1 MGRKRFYSIRTV
13 RNIVRVAVGL
23 LLGAYLFVL
32 FFINFS
38 LSRRFLTA
46 EVSNVLAE
54 RLGTEVSVG
63 DVEVGLFNRLVLRDV
78 CLKDRAGEDL
88 LRAGYLSAKIELRGL
103 LRGEVS
109 LRTVALLDADVHL
122 YRSAADAPE
131 NFRFIL
137 DSFSSKETKDKSALN
152 LRVGSVIL
160 RRCNLTYDARYLSDT
175 PGCFNAAHVGV
186 KGLEAN
192 VSLKRLTADSLN
204 LRVRSLR
211 FREKCG
217 LEVRNLTLRL
227 CAGRRGG
234 EVSGFEL
241 LLPGTRLSE
250 EGLTATYDARGG
262 GEAFWRS
269 LRLAGKL
276 TGARVDT
283 RDIAPLLPRLAGVDR
298 VVSLSANF
306 RVTPRRVDLRRVCV
320 REQRAGVVLDCD
332 CWLLREG
339 GRVKGADG
347 VVRNLCVKKDFL
359 TDIFVRVLRKR
370 QPELL
375 ERAGDFR
382 FKGRMRYVAKG
393 RSELTGRLGSD
404 AGELAAVVAHEE
416 NRVSVH
422 LKSDGFF
429 PAVFWPARPELGNVV
444 FDLKGG
450 ADLNAG
456 KITGADAT
464 VAISR
469 LEYNGYEYKG
479 IQVRGGW
486 RRNVVQLSLWSND
499 PHLSLTAQAEGRFD
513 GRKLGASR
521 LSAEVRNLS
530 PAVLHL
536 TDRFGAARFSASVGA
551 EIRSLDRWHPEG
563 TLSISDFNMKKEDG
577 VYHLDG
583 LQLSVVP
590 RERGSRVSLRSDF
603 AHVEME
609 GPLSAAGLRVCLD
622 NMVGRSLSGWREVR
636 DSRDEWRFTVR
647 LKKTDFLNELFGVP
661 LSLEGPVEAE
671 GTLRSDG
678 TRNSLTVR
686 TDGLEYDGTALRKL
700 RLYLSGAGS
709 QTTVLAQL
717 EKNIGGT
724 DMKFALDAHARDGEL
739 LTELAWDDGRTHKY
753 CGKVSAHTVL
763 GKPADGAERVLE
775 TRIIPTSVTVNDS
788 LWQVSSG
795 SFLLGKDKMEIN
807 DFRLSHKDES
817 LVVDGGLSRDSNDS
831 LVIDLNRIDV
841 DYILN
846 LVDFHAVDF
855 SGYATGKFKL
865 SKSQDRPLF
874 TTRLKVSGFRFN
886 DAYLGEADI
895 RGRWNRTEK
904 RIELE
909 ALMTENGVGETRVSG
924 YVSPPAKKL
933 DLDIRSKNTNLRFL
947 QRYVAD
953 IFSGLEGRTT
963 GRCHLFG
970 PFKQLDFEGQEE
982 AEVSAHL
989 LSTGVEYSLSGGS
1002 VDITPGRFSFRNFD
1016 IKDKGNGS
1024 GRVSGYL
1031 VHSHLSDLRY
1041 QFNVRADR
1049 LLVYDKPQEM
1059 DMPFYSTTYGT
1070 GTMRLEGRP
1079 GVFNADINI
1088 RPEART
1094 QFVYTIDTPDTF
1106 GDVQLVSF
1114 EDKTRR
1120 TVSGADER
1128 KAVPVPKKEPPSS
1141 TDIRLNF
1148 LVDMNPDATL
1158 KVIMDEKSGD
1168 NIVVNGRGT
1177 IRASFYNKGH
1187 FEMFGT
1193 YTVERGTYK
1202 MSIQDL
1208 IRKDFELASGGRI
1221 VFAGDPFDGN
1231 LDLRAVYVVNSAS
1244 LSDLNIGTGFS
1255 ENTARVNCILDFSG
1269 KVHSPQVS
1277 FDLELPTVSD
1287 DEEQMVRNLIRTEED
1302 MNMQIIYLLGV
1313 GRFYTYDYGN
1323 TETATRQSQS
1333 SVAMKSFLSNT
1344 LSSQLNSILSNAIG
1358 SSNWTFGTNLSTGS
1372 VGWSDMEVD
1381 GLLSGRL
1388 LNNRLIF
1395 NGNFGY
1401 RERTTSSTNFVGDFD
1416 LRYLLT
1422 PNGSVSLKAYS
1433 ETNDRYFSR
1442 SSLTTQGGG
1451 IMLKR
1456 DFSNLKDLFT
1466 IKKNRKRRK
1475 ADTGISREG
1484 Q

>member
-1 MGRKRFYSIRTV
+1 M
-13 RNIVRVAVGL
+13 RVAVGL

-38 LSRRFLTA
+38 PSRRFLA
-46 EVSNVLAE
+46 EEVAGVLSDC
-54 RLGTEVSVG
+54 LGTEVSVG
-63 DVEVGLFNRLVLRDV
+63 NVEVGLFNRLILRDV
-78 CLKDRAGEDL
+78 CLKDRAGEDM
-88 LRAGYLSAKIELRGL
+88 LRAGYLSAKVELRGL
-103 LRGEVS
+103 LQGEVA
-109 LRTVALLDADVHL
+109 LRTVALLDADVRL
-122 YRSAADAPE
+122 YQSVADAPE
-131 NFRFIL
+131 NFRFVL
-137 DSFSSKETKDKSALN
+137 DAFSSKEKKEKSALN
-152 LRVGSVIL
+152 LRVGSIIL
-160 RRCNLTYDARYLSDT
+160 RRCNLTYDARYLPET
-175 PGCFNAAHVGV
+175 PGRFNTAHVGV
-186 KGLEAN
+186 RGLEAN

-204 LRVRSLR
+204 LRVRSLG

-217 LEVRNLTLRL
+217 LEVRDLSLRL
-227 CAGRRGG
+227 RAGRRGG
-234 EVSGFEL
+234 EISGFEL
-241 LLPGTRLSE
+241 YLPGSHLAE

-262 GEAFWRS
+262 VEAFWRS
-269 LRLAGKL
+269 LRLAGRL

-283 RDIAPLLPRLAGVDR
+283 RDIAPLLPRLAGMDR
-298 VVSLSANF
+298 VVTFSADF
-306 RVTPRRVDLRRVCV
+306 RVGPRRVDLRRVSV
-320 REQRAGVVLDCD
+320 REQRAGIVLDGD
-332 CWLLREG
+332 CSLLREG
-339 GRVKGADG
+339 GRVTGADG
-347 VVRNLCVKKDFL
+347 VVRSLCVKTDFL
-359 TDIFVRVLRKR
+359 TDIFVRVFREK

-375 ERAGDFR
+375 ARAGDLR
-382 FKGRMRYVAKG
+382 FMGRMRYVAKG
-393 RSELTGRLGSD
+393 RSELKGRLGSD
-404 AGELAAVVAHEE
+404 AGELMAVATHEDG
-416 NRVSVH
+416 RVSVR
-422 LKSDGFF
+422 LKTHGFL
-429 PAVFWPARPELGNVV
+429 PVVLWPDQPKLGPVA
-444 FDLKGG
+444 FDLKGAAG
-450 ADLNAG
+450 LCSG
-456 KITGADAT
+456 KIAEAEAAVT
-464 VAISR
+464 VKR
-469 LEYNGYEYKG
+469 LEYGGYEYKDM
-479 IQVRGGW
+479 QVQGDW
-486 RRNVVQLSLWSND
+486 KRNVAELTLRSND
-499 PHLSLTAQAEGRFD
+499 SHLNLTARVEGRFD
-513 GRKLGASR
+513 GRKLGATR
-521 LSAEVRNLS
+521 LVAEVRNLS
-530 PAVLHL
+530 PAMLHW
-536 TDRFGAARFSASVGA
+536 TEKFGNSRFSASVDA
-551 EIRSLDRWHPEG
+551 DIRSFDSLHPEG
-563 TLSISDFNMKKEDG
+563 TLRVSDFNMKKEKDA
-577 VYHLDG
+577 YHLDE
-583 LQLSVVP
+583 LQLSIAQGGK
-590 RERGSRVSLRSDF
+590 GSRVSLRSDF
-603 AHVEME
+603 AHAEME
-609 GPLSAAGLRVCLD
+609 GPLSVTDLRVCLD
-622 NMVGRSLSGWREVR
+622 NMLGRSLPGWKEVK
-636 DSRDEWRFTVR
+636 DSRDSWRFTAR

-661 LSLEGPVEAE
+661 LNLEGPVEAE
-671 GTLRSDG
+671 GTLRADG
-678 TRNSLTVR
+678 ERNFVTVR
-686 TDGLEYDGTALRKL
+686 TDGLEYDGMALRKL
-700 RLYLSGAGS
+700 RLYLSGTGS
-709 QTTVLAQL
+709 QTSFLAQV

-724 DMKFALDAHARDGEL
+724 DMKFVLDARTREGEL
-739 LTELAWDDGRTHKY
+739 LTELAWDDGQTHKY
-753 CGKVSAHTVL
+753 CGKVSAHTAI
-763 GKPADGAERVLE
+763 GKPALGAERVLE

-788 LWQVSSG
+788 LWRVSSG
-795 SFLLGKDKMEIN
+795 SFFLGKEKLEIN
-807 DFRLSHKDES
+807 DFQLSHKDEF

-831 LVIDLNRIDV
+831 LVIDLNNIDV
-841 DYILN
+841 EYILN

-865 SKSQDRPLF
+865 SKSPDRPLF
-874 TTRLKVSGFRFN
+874 TTRLNVSGFKFN

-895 RGRWNRTEK
+895 RGRWNRAEK
-904 RIELE
+904 RIELD
-909 ALMTENGVGETRVSG
+909 ALMKEDGVGETRVSG
-924 YVSPPAKKL
+924 YVSPSAKKL

-953 IFSGLEGRTT
+953 IFSGLKGRTT

-970 PFKQLDFEGQEE
+970 PFKQLDFEGQEK

-1002 VDITPGRFSFRNFD
+1002 VEITPGRFSFKDFD

-1031 VHSHLSDLRY
+1031 THSHLSDLRY
-1041 QFNVRADR
+1041 LFDVRADR
-1049 LLVYDKPQEM
+1049 LLVYDKSQEVG
-1059 DMPFYSTTYGT
+1059 MPFYSTTYGT

-1079 GVFNADINI
+1079 GAFNADINI

-1120 TVSGADER
+1120 S
-1128 KAVPVPKKEPPSS
+1128 AVGTDDGEAKPDPKKEPPSS

-1333 SVAMKSFLSNT
+1333 AVAMKSFLSNT

-1433 ETNDRYFSR
+1433 ETNDRYFSK

-1466 IKKNRKRRK
+1466 VKKKRKRKK
-1475 ADTGISREG
+1475 AETDISRDG

>member
-1 MGRKRFYSIRTV
+1 M
-13 RNIVRVAVGL
+13 RVVVGF
-23 LLGAYLFVL
+23 LLGAYLLVL
-32 FFINFS
+32 FVINFS
-38 LSRRFLTA
+38 PSRRFLTA
-46 EVSNVLAE
+46 EVADVLAG
-54 RLGTEVSVG
+54 RLGTEVEVG

-88 LRAGYLSAKIELRGL
+88 LRAGHLSAKVELRGL

-109 LRTVALLDADVHL
+109 LRTVALLDADVRL

-137 DSFSSKETKDKSALN
+137 DAFSSKEKKEESALN
-152 LRVGSVIL
+152 LRVGSIIL
-160 RRCNLTYDARYLSDT
+160 RRCNLTYDARYLPET
-175 PGCFNAAHVGV
+175 PGRFNTAHVGV
-186 KGLEAN
+186 RGLEAN

-204 LRVRSLR
+204 LRVRSLE

-217 LEVRNLTLRL
+217 LEVKGLSLRL
-227 CAGRRGG
+227 QADRRGG
-234 EVSGFEL
+234 KVSDFEL
-241 LLPGTRLSE
+241 RLPGSRLAEKS
-250 EGLTATYDARGG
+250 LTASYDARGG
-262 GEAFWRS
+262 AEAFWRS
-269 LRLAGKL
+269 LRLAGRL
-276 TGARVDT
+276 TGARLDT
-283 RDIAPLLPRLAGVDR
+283 RDIAPLLPRLAGMDR
-298 VVSLSANF
+298 VVSLAVDF
-306 RVTPRRVDLRRVCV
+306 RVAPQRVDLRNVRVS
-320 REQRAGVVLDCD
+320 EQRGGIVLDAD
-332 CWLLREG
+332 CSLLRES
-339 GRVKGADG
+339 GRVTGVDG
-347 VVRNLCVKKDFL
+347 VVRNLSVKQDFL
-359 TDIFVRVLRKR
+359 TDIFVRVLRKE
-370 QPELL
+370 QPEQLAH
-375 ERAGDFR
+375 AGDLR
-382 FKGRMRYVAKG
+382 FEGRMRYAAKG
-393 RSELTGRLGSD
+393 GSGLKGKIRSD
-404 AGELAAVVAHEE
+404 AGVLMAEAIHESD
-416 NRVSVH
+416 RVTVR
-422 LKSDGFF
+422 LTTDGFL
-429 PAVFWPARPELGNVV
+429 PAVLWPDRPKLGSVAFELE
-444 FDLKGG
+444 GG
-450 ADLNAG
+450 AVLSGGRLTEA
-456 KITGADAT
+456 KAT
-464 VAISR
+464 LAVR
-469 LEYNGYEYKG
+469 RMEYGGYEYRDV
-479 IQVRGGW
+479 QVQGDW
-486 RRNVVQLSLWSND
+486 KRNTAHLSLRSDD
-499 PHLSLTAQAEGRFD
+499 PHLNMTAQLEGPFD
-513 GRKLGASR
+513 GKKLGA
-521 LSAEVRNLS
+521 VRFAARVNNLS

-536 TDRFGAARFSASVGA
+536 TDRFGTARFSASVDA
-551 EIRSLDRWHPEG
+551 DIRSFDSRHPEG
-563 TLSISDFNMKKEDG
+563 SFSLSDFEMKKEEG
-577 VYHLDG
+577 AYHLDG
-583 LQLSVVP
+583 LRLSVGP
-590 RERGSRVSLRSDF
+590 GEKGSRVSLRSDF
-603 AHVEME
+603 AHAEME
-609 GPLSAAGLRVCLD
+609 GPLSVAALRVCLD
-622 NMVGRSLSGWREVR
+622 NMLGRSLSGWREVK
-636 DSRDEWRFTVR
+636 DSHDEWRFTAR
-647 LKKTDFLNELFGVP
+647 LKKTDFLNELFGIP
-661 LSLEGPVEAE
+661 LRLDGPVEAE

-678 TRNSLTVR
+678 ERNSVTLR

-700 RLYLSGAGS
+700 RLYLSGAGP
-709 QTTVLAQL
+709 QTTFLAQV
-717 EKNIGGT
+717 EKRIGT
-724 DMKFALDAHARDGEL
+724 ADMKFVLDARAGSGEL
-739 LTELAWDDGRTHKY
+739 LTELAWDDGQTHKY
-753 CGKVSAHTVL
+753 SGKVSAHTVF
-763 GKPADGAERVLE
+763 GKPVHGTEGVLE

-795 SFLLGKDKMEIN
+795 SFLLGKEKLEIN
-807 DFRLSHKDES
+807 DFRLSHKDQA

-831 LVIDLNRIDV
+831 LVVDLNRIDV
-841 DYILN
+841 EYILN

-865 SKSQDRPLF
+865 SKSPDHPLF
-874 TTRLKVSGFRFN
+874 TTRLNVSGFRFN

-895 RGRWNRTEK
+895 RGRWNRAEQ
-904 RIELE
+904 RIELD
-909 ALMTENGVGETRVSG
+909 ALMTEEGVGDTRVSG

-933 DLDIRSKNTNLRFL
+933 DLDIRSRNTNLQFL

-953 IFSGLEGRTT
+953 IFSGLRGRTT

-970 PFKQLDFEGQEE
+970 PFKQLDFEGQEK

-989 LSTGVEYSLSGGS
+989 LSTGVDYSLSGGS
-1002 VDITPGRFSFRNFD
+1002 VEISPGRFSFKDFD
-1016 IKDKGNGS
+1016 IKDRGNGS

-1031 VHSHLSDLRY
+1031 THSHLSDLRY
-1041 QFNVRADR
+1041 LFDVRTDR
-1049 LLVYDKPQEM
+1049 LLVYDKPQEV

-1079 GVFNADINI
+1079 GAFNADINI
-1088 RPEART
+1088 RPDART

-1120 TVSGADER
+1120 TTTGTEDGE
-1128 KAVPVPKKEPPSS
+1128 AVPLPKKEPPSS

-1148 LVDMNPDATL
+1148 LVDMTPEATL
-1158 KVIMDEKSGD
+1158 KVVMDEKSGD
-1168 NIVVNGRGT
+1168 NIVVNGRGP

-1193 YTVERGTYK
+1193 YTVERGSYK

-1221 VFAGDPFDGN
+1221 VFAGDPFDGD

-1323 TETATRQSQS
+1323 TETAARQSQS

-1358 SSNWTFGTNLSTGS
+1358 SSNWTFGTNLSTGN

-1433 ETNDRYFSR
+1433 ETNDRYFSK
-1442 SSLTTQGGG
+1442 SSLITQGGG

-1466 IKKNRKRRK
+1466 VKKNRKRKK
-1475 ADTGISREG
+1475 AEEENSRDR